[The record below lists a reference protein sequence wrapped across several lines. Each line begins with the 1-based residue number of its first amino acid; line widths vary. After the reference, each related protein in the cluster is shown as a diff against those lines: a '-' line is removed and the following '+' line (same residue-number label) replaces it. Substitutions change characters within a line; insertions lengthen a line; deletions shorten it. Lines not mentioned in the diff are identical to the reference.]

1 MGNGINTV
9 KKHGLNFTAILVVI
23 TIIVIVAS
31 QLKGLSVLGVA
42 YDSDIEGVVIDQ
54 KQVNAVQNIRI
65 EAVQEDLQVHIVQPG
80 HGVGLERSINMKYR
94 VEVLENKVEQTDRA
108 VHALSIVTAR
118 LAAQTEILNE
128 QLRNR

>member
-1 MGNGINTV
+1 MGNGIDTV
-9 KKHGLNFTAILVVI
+9 KKHGLNFTAVLAVI

-42 YDSDIEGVVIDQ
+42 YDTEVEKVVIDQ
-54 KQVNAVQNIRI
+54 KQVDVVQNIQI

-80 HGVGLERSINMKYR
+80 HGVGLERSINMKHR
-94 VEVLENKVEQTDRA
+94 VEVLETKVEQTDRA
-108 VHALSIVTAR
+108 VHELSIVTTR
-118 LAAQTEILNE
+118 LAEQTRILNE